1 MCLDDNGGFM
11 YDLAQKESKD
21 HQEQYYMDIWVSK
34 DHNQEVNEGT
44 GGCRWG
50 NVIVAEL
57 QMHEMHKSWK
67 GTGKT
72 PDSTDRVPKL
82 GCQ

>member
-44 GGCRWG
+44 GGRRWG
-50 NVIVAEL
+50 DAIVAEL
-57 QMHEMHKSWK
+57 QMRKMRKS
-67 GTGKT
+67 
-72 PDSTDRVPKL
+72 
-82 GCQ
+82 